1 MASLVRF
8 LSRSVVARSA
18 GVASIAQRTAATA
31 VPPEVPFR
39 PEEYTP
45 EELEICEYCPI
56 PVPYSAKEH
65 FYMIKKF
72 RAARAYVSDP
82 PPIRSKSSR
91 HKTDCFPRSLSR
103 ALTCAVP
110 DSSPTSLS
118 RP

>member
-82 PPIRSKSSR
+82 HRSNPTHHAIRLTGSLA
-91 HKTDCFPRSLSR
+91 LSR
-103 ALTCAVP
+103 AL
-110 DSSPTSLS
+110 S
-118 RP
+118 RAQCRIPAQPV